1 MLLVVIT
8 CTTRNQSLQKLRWR
22 VGCSIPIRKRW
33 NAPIVD
39 DLITTPNQTTTSTK
53 DNFHDDDDG
62 IQSHKRHS
70 QVLYRMQQT
79 NNLALDGRHSSTS
92 HLPKTP
98 TIRSQKPILVENSQ
112 RIRDHQNSLQQLP
125 QGHPDKTDLTSPP
138 PPTPPRDFPAA
149 SLRPTPTTPA
159 PKPSSLSLS
168 QNTRLRVLHPH
179 THTQSQN
186 TRFRVLHTHTHS
198 LSLSLSQDTRFRVLH
213 THTSLS
219 LSLSLF
225 SVVHQTLTL
234 IFLQTALC
242 SLNPLFVLH
251 GYKCRWIT
259 SWCSWDN
266 FGAKYGKYF
275 AFWAPFFGL
284 KLLIKNR

>member
-1 MLLVVIT
+1 
-8 CTTRNQSLQKLRWR
+8 

-33 NAPIVD
+33 NAPIVN

-62 IQSHKRHS
+62 IESHKRHS

-98 TIRSQKPILVENSQ
+98 TIGSQKPILVENSQ
-112 RIRDHQNSLQQLP
+112 RIRDQQNSLQQLP

-138 PPTPPRDFPAA
+138 PPPRDFPAA

-168 QNTRLRVLHPH
+168 QNTR
-179 THTQSQN
+179 
-186 TRFRVLHTHTHS
+186 FRVLHTHTHT
-198 LSLSLSQDTRFRVLH
+198 LSLSLSKHKISRLH
-213 THTSLS
+213 AHTSLS
-219 LSLSLF
+219 LSLRCRSSNPNPNFPSNRYLLLKPTVCAPLEQATVNYQLMFLGYFWGQIWEIF
-225 SVVHQTLTL
+225 SILG
-234 IFLQTALC
+234 
-242 SLNPLFVLH
+242 S
-251 GYKCRWIT
+251 
-259 SWCSWDN
+259 
-266 FGAKYGKYF
+266 
-275 AFWAPFFGL
+275 FFGL
-284 KLLIKNR
+284 KLLIKIGAIHLDQINAINCRIIN

>member
-1 MLLVVIT
+1 MLTGLLEQYYCTEKHLACFSPRNALAFLVVIA

-62 IQSHKRHS
+62 IESHKRHS

-98 TIRSQKPILVENSQ
+98 TIGSQKPILVENSQ

-125 QGHPDKTDLTSPP
+125 QGHPDKTDLASPLPP
-138 PPTPPRDFPAA
+138 PPPPRRDFPAA

-179 THTQSQN
+179 TLKTQDFASL
-186 TRFRVLHTHTHS
+186 THTHTHTLLSRS
-198 LSLSLSQDTRFRVLH
+198 LS
-213 THTSLS
+213 
-219 LSLSLF
+219 
-225 SVVHQTLTL
+225 SVS
-234 IFLQTALC
+234 F
-242 SLNPLFVLH
+242 
-251 GYKCRWIT
+251 
-259 SWCSWDN
+259 
-266 FGAKYGKYF
+266 
-275 AFWAPFFGL
+275 
-284 KLLIKNR
+284 IKP